1 MQLSKEEDKNL
12 TSCKIT
18 HQNPISLAKCKAW
31 RQAKASTAKESEMAL
46 LNRVQAPR
54 TNPSISR
61 TTTPV
66 AETWEAALKGNK
78 AELEASTHPTMGFA

>member
-1 MQLSKEEDKNL
+1 
-12 TSCKIT
+12 
-18 HQNPISLAKCKAW
+18 
-31 RQAKASTAKESEMAL
+31 MAL